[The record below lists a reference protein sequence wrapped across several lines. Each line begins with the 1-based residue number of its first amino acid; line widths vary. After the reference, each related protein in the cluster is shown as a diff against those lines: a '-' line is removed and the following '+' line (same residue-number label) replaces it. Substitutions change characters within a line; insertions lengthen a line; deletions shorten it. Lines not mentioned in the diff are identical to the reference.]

1 MINLYIKK
9 QYLYYSLSAKRQLYV
24 IIHFISIRVVS
35 FPLKKIFHQI
45 DVQVVNVFA
54 TGNNLSLRS
63 NSNCVARIFL
73 DMYPSE

>member
-1 MINLYIKK
+1 MIDLYIKK

-24 IIHFISIRVVS
+24 IIPFISIKVS
-35 FPLKKIFHQI
+35 FPLKKIFYQI

-54 TGNNLSLRS
+54 TGNNPSLHS
-63 NSNCVARIFL
+63 SSNCVARIFL